1 MARYFFISFAV
12 VLCWVYLTLTSGGK
26 VSFVDVPYASGEW
39 DWKLYFFYTET
50 TADSANGTPDEQKNY
65 TFDPASTAVSVD
77 KKKYEESGNR
87 TIYITF
93 TMTPPADSKLENCE
107 LSLIVELDE
116 EYFAWTN
123 MTLSYKLKE
132 ALSKTKSSEVTS
144 QEKIDSLP
152 DQKFLTRTD
161 EVYEC
166 QTEIPIYFNQSAAIV
181 FTGMTFQAFNAEK
194 DISPNRL
201 REVCPRDFKSNIPIT
216 ALTVKST
223 LADQTQLPDYNQKS
237 GKDVN
242 PLISANVSECIEIR
256 NSNSQSTPLS
266 STPSSSSSSSG
277 TTSNL
282 YASESQLPPLNRITV
297 ICQDDLRKLCALFEF
312 RGYFLIQYT
321 NSDTNESVC
330 YRIAIDLRE
339 DYSTNDGTI
348 YILDKSPIFLNNTFN
363 DLTNFNSNA
372 ANDINK
378 SKSPYNEPDNLRV
391 LTTNSSCCN
400 TFNRC
405 FTLPLSSTDKNDESF
420 FKDWIIEFH
429 WNRTPEMYEFGED
442 GWSSVGTPVGALS
455 GVYDLVDVKLKY
467 RLHENF
473 GLDFLNH
480 EYVNKEFTVHS
491 LAEKRLQARV
501 GDYYEC
507 LSETQ
512 IIFDTEDNKNNS
524 NSKAIV
530 DQRNGQ
536 SSTYKQSDDRNNL
549 RIIMSLKN
557 VKSQAFA
564 DVNVPEFTGASVV
577 CSGDISHDMT
587 MSIAIG
593 LSLCAL
599 VVCVLFGLAIN
610 HLRQKDQTFKA
621 VDTTGDDLK

>member
-1 MARYFFISFAV
+1 MKPVKDGLFSSTKGIALNSVIFCNWRHTVSQMARYFFISFAV
-12 VLCWVYLTLTSGGK
+12 VLL
-26 VSFVDVPYASGEW
+26 
-39 DWKLYFFYTET
+39 
-50 TADSANGTPDEQKNY
+50 
-65 TFDPASTAVSVD
+65 
-77 KKKYEESGNR
+77 
-87 TIYITF
+87 
-93 TMTPPADSKLENCE
+93 
-107 LSLIVELDE
+107 
-116 EYFAWTN
+116 
-123 MTLSYKLKE
+123 
-132 ALSKTKSSEVTS
+132 
-144 QEKIDSLP
+144 
-152 DQKFLTRTD
+152 
-161 EVYEC
+161 
-166 QTEIPIYFNQSAAIV
+166 
-181 FTGMTFQAFNAEK
+181 
-194 DISPNRL
+194 
-201 REVCPRDFKSNIPIT
+201 
-216 ALTVKST
+216 KST
-223 LADQTQLPDYNQKS
+223 LEDQTQLPDYNQKS
-237 GKDVN
+237 GKDVS
-242 PLISANVSECIEIR
+242 PLISPNVSECIEIS
-256 NSNSQSTPLS
+256 NSNTQSTRL
-266 STPSSSSSSSG
+266 PSSPPSSSPSSSSSG
-277 TTSNL
+277 TPSNL
-282 YASESQLPPLNRITV
+282 YSSESQLPPLNRITV
-297 ICQDDLRKLCALFEF
+297 ICQDDLHKLCALFEF

-321 NSDTNESVC
+321 NSGTNESIC

-348 YILDKSPIFLNNTFN
+348 YILDKSPIFLNNTLN
-363 DLTNFNSNA
+363 DLTNNYNSNA
-372 ANDINK
+372 GNDINK
-378 SKSPYNEPDNLRV
+378 SKSAYNEPDNLRV

-405 FTLPLSSTDKNDESF
+405 FTLPLSSTDESDKSF

-473 GLDFLNH
+473 GLNFLNH

-512 IIFDTEDNKNNS
+512 IIFDTEDNNNS
-524 NSKAIV
+524 TNNSKTIV
-530 DQRNGQ
+530 DQRNSQ
-536 SSTYKQSDDRNNL
+536 SSTFKQSAEKNNL